1 MITLARLSSTQGEI
15 AILHHQGTGR
25 VLYRQG
31 EWYQSEADAHGVSLA
46 PYIHAIYGLLLQAG
60 CRDVLMIGCGGGTLA
75 TMLRQAEVDVAIVDV
90 AAHSFALA
98 RQYFQLPAD
107 VACHVAD
114 GHEFLRTHEAH
125 YDAIVLDAYEG
136 DRIPTHFLTE
146 DFLRQ
151 AKARLK
157 PGGCMLANIHVLH
170 DFDPAPDRFA
180 ALLEGIWEEVRLLD
194 ARGTVNRN
202 AIVMAGAVAGLAAP
216 TLVAPPEDGGEDIAN
231 ELARL
236 AFRPWQRVSR

>member
-15 AILHHQGTGR
+15 AILHQESTGR

-31 EWYQSEADAHGVSLA
+31 EWYQSEADANGVSLA
-46 PYIHAIYGLLLQAG
+46 PYIHAIYGLLLQGG

-75 TMLRQAEVDVAIVDV
+75 TMLRHARVGVAIVDV
-90 AAHSFALA
+90 AAHSFTLA
-98 RQYFQLPAD
+98 RQYFRLPAD
-107 VACHVAD
+107 VPCHVAD
-114 GHEFLRTHEAH
+114 GHEFLRRHDAL

-136 DRIPTHFLTE
+136 DRIPRHFLTE
-146 DFLRQ
+146 EFLRQ
-151 AKARLK
+151 VKARLRL
-157 PGGCMLANIHVLH
+157 GGCLFANIHVLH

-180 ALLEGIWEEVRLLD
+180 GLVERLWRDVRLLD

-202 AIVMAGAVAGLAAP
+202 AIVMAGAVSGLAQP
-216 TLVAPPEDGGEDIAN
+216 TLIVPPEAGAEDIAN

-236 AFRPWQRVSR
+236 AFRPWQRIAR

>member
-1 MITLARLSSTQGEI
+1 MITLARLSSMQGEI
-15 AILHHQGTGR
+15 AILHQESTGR

-31 EWYQSEADAHGVSLA
+31 EWYQSEADANGVSLA
-46 PYIHAIYGLLLQAG
+46 PYIHALYGLLLQGG

-75 TMLRQAEVDVAIVDV
+75 TMLRHAGVGVAIVDV

-98 RQYFQLPAD
+98 RQYFRLPAD
-107 VACHVAD
+107 VPCHVAD
-114 GHEFLRTHEAH
+114 GHEFLRTHDDL

-151 AKARLK
+151 VKARLR

-180 ALLEGIWEEVRLLD
+180 FLVERVWRDVRLLD
-194 ARGTVNRN
+194 GRGIVHRN
-202 AIVMAGAVAGLAAP
+202 AIVMAGAVASLVPP
-216 TLVAPPEDGGEDIAN
+216 TLVVAPDAGSEEIVR

-236 AFRPWQRVSR
+236 AFRPWQQIPR

>member
-1 MITLARLSSTQGEI
+1 MITLARLSSTHGEV

-25 VLYRQG
+25 VLYREG
-31 EWYQSEADAHGVSLA
+31 EWYQSEADQSGISLA
-46 PYIHAIYGLLLQAG
+46 PYIHALYGLLLQAG

-75 TMLRQAEVDVAIVDV
+75 TMLRQAGIGVAIVDV

-114 GHEFLRTHEAH
+114 GLAFLGAHEGS

-136 DRIPTHFLTE
+136 DRIPPHFLT
-146 DFLRQ
+146 DRFLRLV
-151 AKARLK
+151 KARLR

-170 DFDPAPDRFA
+170 DLDPAPDRFA
-180 ALLEGIWEEVRLLD
+180 AMVEAVWPDVRVLD
-194 ARGTVNRN
+194 ARGLVNRN
-202 AIVMAGAVAGLAAP
+202 AIVMGGAVAELVPPSLVRVPDTAAQ
-216 TLVAPPEDGGEDIAN
+216 EIADD
-231 ELARL
+231 LARL
-236 AFRPWQRVSR
+236 AFRPWQRAPR